1 MLLRQQFDCLTPAI
15 ASLVRAARDSAL
27 SGLQSPLGLAQK
39 LRIFDDL
46 TRRERGEVFNADIN
60 SHCGASL
67 NGRKDGVCSDR
78 CYYHAHK
85 GLLPRHM
92 MHLTTY
98 DEELIPLIT
107 LEDQRRFKEATLS

>member
-1 MLLRQQFDCLTPAI
+1 MSEERQNRNCEHCGKPLPRGCSARVRYCPGGLCRQAAYRARRQQKAKPAK
-15 ASLVRAARDSAL
+15 APPAHT
-27 SGLQSPLGLAQK
+27 G
-39 LRIFDDL
+39 
-46 TRRERGEVFNADIN
+46 TC